1 MPPER
6 SLGTTVAE
14 QVFEALHRRADTRT
28 TYSGVM
34 DEVEARRRLRA
45 ERADV
50 AARLRDLGVSFDD
63 IVDAARDSNLDDE
76 HDPEGTTIAAER
88 SLVSSLARS
97 SERHLAEVDAALE
110 RLAAGTYGR
119 CVRCGGPIAADR
131 LDARPSTPVCI
142 GCASSS

>member
-45 ERADV
+45 ERVDV

-142 GCASSS
+142 GCAGSS

>member
-45 ERADV
+45 ERADI

>member
-28 TYSGVM
+28 TYSAVM

-142 GCASSS
+142 GCAGSS

>member
-1 MPPER
+1 MSPER

-142 GCASSS
+142 ACAGSS

>member
-28 TYSGVM
+28 TYSAVM

-142 GCASSS
+142 ACAGSS

>member
-142 GCASSS
+142 ACAGSS

>member
-45 ERADV
+45 ERADI
-50 AARLRDLGVSFDD
+50 AARLRDLGVSFED

>member
-97 SERHLAEVDAALE
+97 SERHLTEVDAALE

-142 GCASSS
+142 ACAGSS

>member
-45 ERADV
+45 ERA
-50 AARLRDLGVSFDD
+50 
-63 IVDAARDSNLDDE
+63 
-76 HDPEGTTIAAER
+76 
-88 SLVSSLARS
+88 
-97 SERHLAEVDAALE
+97 EVDAALG

-142 GCASSS
+142 GCAGSS

>member
-142 GCASSS
+142 GCAGSS

>member
-50 AARLRDLGVSFDD
+50 AARLRDLGVSFED

-97 SERHLAEVDAALE
+97 SERHLAEVDAALD

-142 GCASSS
+142 ACAGSS

>member
-110 RLAAGTYGR
+110 LLAAGTYGR

-142 GCASSS
+142 ACAGSS

>member
-50 AARLRDLGVSFDD
+50 AARLRDLGVSFED

>member
-28 TYSGVM
+28 TYIGVM

-50 AARLRDLGVSFDD
+50 AARLRDLGVSFND

-88 SLVSSLARS
+88 SLVSSLVRS

-142 GCASSS
+142 ACAGSS

>member
-50 AARLRDLGVSFDD
+50 AARLRDLGVSFED

-142 GCASSS
+142 GCAGSS

>member
-14 QVFEALHRRADTRT
+14 QVFEARHRRADTRT

-50 AARLRDLGVSFDD
+50 AARLRDLGVSFED

>member
-14 QVFEALHRRADTRT
+14 QVFEARHRRADTRT
-28 TYSGVM
+28 TYTAVM

-50 AARLRDLGVSFDD
+50 AARLRDLGVSFED

-76 HDPEGTTIAAER
+76 HDPEGSTLSGEWQRIDALQRALAAER
-88 SLVSSLARS
+88 
-97 SERHLAEVDAALE
+97 AEIAAALE
-110 RLAAGTYGR
+110 RVDAGTYGI
-119 CVRCGGPIAADR
+119 CVVCGQPIPAAR
-131 LDARPSTPVCI
+131 LEVRPMATTCVA
-142 GCASSS
+142 CAG

>member
-50 AARLRDLGVSFDD
+50 AARLRDLGVSFED

-97 SERHLAEVDAALE
+97 SERHLAEVDAALD

>member
-50 AARLRDLGVSFDD
+50 AARLRDLGVSFED

-97 SERHLAEVDAALE
+97 SERHLAEVDAALD
-110 RLAAGTYGR
+110 RLAAGTYGQ

>member
-97 SERHLAEVDAALE
+97 SERHLAEV
-110 RLAAGTYGR
+110 
-119 CVRCGGPIAADR
+119 
-131 LDARPSTPVCI
+131 LDWSVPLPAT
-142 GCASSS
+142 A

>member
-45 ERADV
+45 ERADI

-142 GCASSS
+142 ACAGSS

>member
-50 AARLRDLGVSFDD
+50 AARLRDLGVSFED

-142 GCASSS
+142 ACAGSS

>member
-28 TYSGVM
+28 TYIGVM

-88 SLVSSLARS
+88 SLVSSLVRS

-142 GCASSS
+142 ACAGSS

>member
-50 AARLRDLGVSFDD
+50 AARLRDLGVSFED

-88 SLVSSLARS
+88 SLVSSLARY
-97 SERHLAEVDAALE
+97 SERHLAEVDAALD

>member
-45 ERADV
+45 ERADI
-50 AARLRDLGVSFDD
+50 AARLRDLGVSFED

-142 GCASSS
+142 ACAGSS

>member
-1 MPPER
+1 
-6 SLGTTVAE
+6 
-14 QVFEALHRRADTRT
+14 
-28 TYSGVM
+28 M

-50 AARLRDLGVSFDD
+50 AARLRDLGVSFED

-97 SERHLAEVDAALE
+97 SERHLAEVDAALD